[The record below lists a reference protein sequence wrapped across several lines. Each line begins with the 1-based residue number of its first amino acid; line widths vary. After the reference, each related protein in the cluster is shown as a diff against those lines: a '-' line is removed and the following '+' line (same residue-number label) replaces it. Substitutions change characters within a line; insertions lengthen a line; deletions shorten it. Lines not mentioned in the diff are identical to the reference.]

1 MLILK
6 NADIFTLAFIWLQTI
21 WSTLFHSCSSGLQ
34 QIPKKHLNSK
44 AINTYETFKHWGYK
58 QQNLSGV
65 ILYLSSCKHIF
76 VAFFCFKIF
85 HIFPTGD
92 GSGLQAG
99 LYNVVL
105 FCFVEKCI
113 DVVLLVADNSLDGV
127 FVFGS
132 EHTVSMSSK
141 KRSGIPIVVT
151 RTCFHRH
158 RSACSKI

>member
-1 MLILK
+1 MRHL
-6 NADIFTLAFIWLQTI
+6 
-21 WSTLFHSCSSGLQ
+21 STED
-34 QIPKKHLNSK
+34 
-44 AINTYETFKHWGYK
+44 TK
-58 QQNLSGV
+58 QQNVSGV
-65 ILYLSSCKHIF
+65 IFYLSSCKHIF
-76 VAFFCFKIF
+76 VAFLLRFKIL
-85 HIFPTGD
+85 HIFSTGD

-113 DVVLLVADNSLDGV
+113 DVVLLGV

-141 KRSGIPIVVT
+141 QRSGIPIVVT

-158 RSACSKI
+158 RSTCSKI

>member
-1 MLILK
+1 MRHL
-6 NADIFTLAFIWLQTI
+6 
-21 WSTLFHSCSSGLQ
+21 STED
-34 QIPKKHLNSK
+34 
-44 AINTYETFKHWGYK
+44 TK
-58 QQNLSGV
+58 QQNVSGV
-65 ILYLSSCKHIF
+65 IFYLSSCKHIF
-76 VAFFCFKIF
+76 VAFLLRFKIL
-85 HIFPTGD
+85 HIFSTGD

-113 DVVLLVADNSLDGV
+113 DVVLLVGDNSLDGV

-141 KRSGIPIVVT
+141 QRSGIPIVVT

-158 RSACSKI
+158 RSTCSKM